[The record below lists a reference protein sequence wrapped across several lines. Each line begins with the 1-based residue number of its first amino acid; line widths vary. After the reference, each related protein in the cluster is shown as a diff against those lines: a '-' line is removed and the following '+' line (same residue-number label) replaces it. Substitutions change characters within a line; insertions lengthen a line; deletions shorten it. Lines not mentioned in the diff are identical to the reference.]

1 MKDRSEI
8 GIVEA
13 TARYEAWLAQ
23 RIPLV
28 KPDLELK
35 HHAMSAGIFPFLRAT
50 FYRWAAR
57 WRALV
62 GGVAAAPTVLAVGDL
77 HVENFGTWRDAE
89 GRLVWGVNDFD
100 EAWPLPYTNDL
111 VRLATS
117 ALVAREYHD
126 LKIDGKE
133 AVGAILDGYR
143 EALERGGHA
152 FVLAEHHTALRE
164 MALYRLHDPESF
176 WHKLESL
183 PTVKSPIPAAVLAS
197 LRRALPERGLKARIV
212 HRVAGLGSLGRQR
225 FVALAAWRGGRV
237 AREAKAL
244 APLAEKIHYDAI
256 LRRGVR
262 CPDPCVRVDGAWLV
276 RRLAPDCSRVKLNE
290 LPRKRDEERL
300 LSAMGWEAATRPGV
314 GSVRAPTNLA
324 RHDGDQRPGLRLVR
338 VRPFVRGLVRRP
350 RDLRV
355 REWQHLGGAGLYG
368 RHHVAGGAGPRYGR
382 HRGRVRDRIRAR
394 PPDRRARRPLRGS
407 PRARAHRRRAVGR
420 QLLLGQRHLAGVARR
435 RAPHGSAVV
444 RLRSHG
450 GSACSKAAAAAD
462 ACMVSRAVRL
472 RGLHRGPAA
481 AHRQGVRLGSEGAG
495 LAVRPDRCDRRAG
508 SGLSVRSDRAAHGR
522 ARPAHRRVIR
532 DGSEHRGAAVG
543 RHQPPGVRLDGPAR
557 LHEQPVRTRRV
568 GSRVPL
574 RGPYGTGH
582 DPRGR
587 AGVRRAG
594 PQLWPARRWVGIR
607 RARPAKHVPPRGR
620 GDAAGWTGGAMAAE
634 E

>member
-8 GIVEA
+8 GIVAA
-13 TARYEAWLAQ
+13 TARYEAWLAE

-57 WRALV
+57 WRTLV
-62 GGVAAAPTVLAVGDL
+62 ADVAAAPTVLAVGDL

-143 EALERGGHA
+143 EALEQGGQA

-164 MALYRLHDPESF
+164 MALYRLHDPETF

-183 PTVKSPIPAAVLAS
+183 PTVKSPIPPAVLAS

-244 APLAEKIHYDAI
+244 APSACTLAVSANGGRGRMVRRALWVLSGTAGKIHYDAI

-290 LPRKRDEERL
+290 LPRKRDEARL
-300 LSAMGWEAATRPGV
+300 LSAMGCETANV
-314 GSVRAPTNLA
+314 
-324 RHDGDQRPGLRLVR
+324 
-338 VRPFVRGLVRRP
+338 
-350 RDLRV
+350 
-355 REWQHLGGAGLYG
+355 HLGTPGSRA
-368 RHHVAGGAGPRYGR
+368 
-382 HRGRVRDRIRAR
+382 IRA
-394 PPDRRARRPLRGS
+394 DLKRRDKHWLYDSARRL
-407 PRARAHRRRAVGR
+407 
-420 QLLLGQRHLAGVARR
+420 
-435 RAPHGSAVV
+435 
-444 RLRSHG
+444 
-450 GSACSKAAAAAD
+450 AD
-462 ACMVSRAVRL
+462 AIDDDW
-472 RGLHRGPAA
+472 HDW
-481 AHRQGVRLGSEGAG
+481 RQAN
-495 LAVRPDRCDRRAG
+495 P
-508 SGLSVRSDRAAHGR
+508 
-522 ARPAHRRVIR
+522 
-532 DGSEHRGAAVG
+532 
-543 RHQPPGVRLDGPAR
+543 
-557 LHEQPVRTRRV
+557 
-568 GSRVPL
+568 
-574 RGPYGTGH
+574 
-582 DPRGR
+582 
-587 AGVRRAG
+587 
-594 PQLWPARRWVGIR
+594 
-607 RARPAKHVPPRGR
+607 
-620 GDAAGWTGGAMAAE
+620 
-634 E
+634 

>member
-8 GIVEA
+8 GIVAA
-13 TARYEAWLAQ
+13 TTRYEAWLSE

-62 GGVAAAPTVLAVGDL
+62 GDVAAAPTVLAVGDL

-183 PTVKSPIPAAVLAS
+183 PTVQSPIPAAVLAS

-290 LPRKRDEERL
+290 LPRKRDEARL
-300 LSAMGWEAATRPGV
+300 LSAMGWETANVHLGTPG
-314 GSVRAPTNLA
+314 SRAIRADLKRRDKHWLYDSA
-324 RHDGDQRPGLRLVR
+324 
-338 VRPFVRGLVRRP
+338 RGL
-350 RDLRV
+350 
-355 REWQHLGGAGLYG
+355 
-368 RHHVAGGAGPRYGR
+368 
-382 HRGRVRDRIRAR
+382 
-394 PPDRRARRPLRGS
+394 
-407 PRARAHRRRAVGR
+407 
-420 QLLLGQRHLAGVARR
+420 
-435 RAPHGSAVV
+435 
-444 RLRSHG
+444 
-450 GSACSKAAAAAD
+450 AD
-462 ACMVSRAVRL
+462 AV
-472 RGLHRGPAA
+472 
-481 AHRQGVRLGSEGAG
+481 
-495 LAVRPDRCDRRAG
+495 DD
-508 SGLSVRSDRAAHGR
+508 DW
-522 ARPAHRRVIR
+522 
-532 DGSEHRGAAVG
+532 
-543 RHQPPGVRLDGPAR
+543 
-557 LHEQPVRTRRV
+557 
-568 GSRVPL
+568 
-574 RGPYGTGH
+574 H
-582 DPRGR
+582 DWRKANP
-587 AGVRRAG
+587 
-594 PQLWPARRWVGIR
+594 
-607 RARPAKHVPPRGR
+607 
-620 GDAAGWTGGAMAAE
+620 
-634 E
+634 